1 MKEVFQEG
9 QGEWVDKK
17 SRFIGRL
24 IYVKSED
31 EVNQILDGIRKEHY
45 SARHHCYSY
54 ILGDHGQIKRFSDDR
69 EPSGTAGKPILEV
82 LERAQLSN
90 ALLVV
95 IRYFG
100 GVLLGTGGLVH
111 AYQNSARIAVENSIL
126 VERFQGFLCKI
137 EMEYGLLGK
146 IQHLLKEEEIEILSS
161 MYQEK
166 VILEI
171 ALLPEQEVQLSTKL
185 KSIFAG
191 DDCMERIKPISFAIM
206 DGSVIIL

>member
-9 QGEWVDKK
+9 RGEWVDKK

-45 SARHHCYSY
+45 SARHHCYAY

>member
-45 SARHHCYSY
+45 SARHHCYAY

-166 VILEI
+166 VILEV

-191 DDCMERIKPISFAIM
+191 ADCMERIKPISFAIM

>member
-45 SARHHCYSY
+45 SARHHCYAY
-54 ILGDHGQIKRFSDDR
+54 ILGDYGQIKRFSDDR

-137 EMEYGLLGK
+137 EMDYGLLGK

-166 VILEI
+166 VILEV

-191 DDCMERIKPISFAIM
+191 ADCMKRIKPISFAIM

>member
-9 QGEWVDKK
+9 QGEWVDRK

-24 IYVKSED
+24 VYVKSED

-45 SARHHCYSY
+45 SARHHCYAY
-54 ILGDHGQIKRFSDDR
+54 ILGNQGQVKRFSDDR

-111 AYQNSARIAVENSIL
+111 AYQNSARIAVENSVL

-146 IQHLLKEEEIEILSS
+146 VQYLLKEEEIEILSS
-161 MYQEK
+161 QYQEK
-166 VILEI
+166 VVLEV
-171 ALLPEQEVQLSTKL
+171 ALLPEQEEKLSVKL

-191 DDCMERIKPISFAIM
+191 TDGMERIKPISFAIM